1 MGNENQKMSENM
13 HVKLNES
20 TLMHDIQPLINY
32 QELFKKY
39 SPYKILGVSENENIE
54 DILITY
60 RKLLKKHHPD
70 KGGDIKKFNLIKEA
84 FAEINLRQESKQF
97 IELKKNYQKDSSKLQ
112 KKNPPKEILQ
122 TTDSNDFIEKF
133 NKKFEKNYLKDEFEN
148 NGYACPDWDTYDKK
162 LNESNNKNNFFEMIP
177 YEEISYVMSN
187 DTCAQPLENE
197 KVNDFNKYP
206 TLNEKNLNYTDFYQ
220 AYTTSACLLP
230 DDHNKIWNEHFQD
243 YHHRDLKKI
252 KNDRETKLK
261 MEQHELDRYESRM
274 KKEQDIETQKKLN
287 WNKWIETQESHYKQV
302 NLLE

>member
-1 MGNENQKMSENM
+1 MGNENQKMSENMHM

-122 TTDSNDFIEKF
+122 KTDSNDFIEKF
-133 NKKFEKNYLKDEFEN
+133 
-148 NGYACPDWDTYDKK
+148 
-162 LNESNNKNNFFEMIP
+162 
-177 YEEISYVMSN
+177 IS
-187 DTCAQPLENE
+187 L
-197 KVNDFNKYP
+197 F
-206 TLNEKNLNYTDFYQ
+206 
-220 AYTTSACLLP
+220 
-230 DDHNKIWNEHFQD
+230 
-243 YHHRDLKKI
+243 
-252 KNDRETKLK
+252 
-261 MEQHELDRYESRM
+261 
-274 KKEQDIETQKKLN
+274 
-287 WNKWIETQESHYKQV
+287 
-302 NLLE
+302 